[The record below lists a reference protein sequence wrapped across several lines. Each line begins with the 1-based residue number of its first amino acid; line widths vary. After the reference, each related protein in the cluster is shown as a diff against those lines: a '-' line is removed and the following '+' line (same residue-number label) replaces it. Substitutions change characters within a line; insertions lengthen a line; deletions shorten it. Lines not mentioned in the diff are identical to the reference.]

1 MTGRVIMPRWMKVLV
16 ACALILASASC
27 LLTVVLYTQTR
38 QLGAANC
45 LRIHRLT
52 GTLDQIIINGR
63 ASAIRYERDGTIT
76 RVQLGGRCV
85 TTMLPGRSCT
95 GRIARRAQHPR

>member
-1 MTGRVIMPRWMKVLV
+1 MPRWMKALV
-16 ACALILASASC
+16 ACALVLASASC

-76 RVQLGGRCV
+76 RVQLKAG
-85 TTMLPGRSCT
+85 
-95 GRIARRAQHPR
+95 AA